1 MALFSRGKKE
11 QGPDLVQK
19 LEGYLADGRL
29 VEDQLDDVDGRLET
43 DGQQVLA
50 AVLEK
55 FGDADFVEERD
66 GQLRGQRLFLHLGAV
81 ERCPEQKE
89 IHKLLKKFQT
99 PRPAF
104 EVNKQIRELL
114 TDRWERLQGGQR
126 LHKPSRNLLA

>member
-43 DGQQVLA
+43 DGQQVFA
-50 AVLEK
+50 AALEK

-66 GQLRGQRLFLHLGAV
+66 GQLRGQRLFLHLGVV

-89 IHKLLKKFQT
+89 IHKLLKKNSN
-99 PRPAF
+99 PA
-104 EVNKQIRELL
+104 
-114 TDRWERLQGGQR
+114 TRL
-126 LHKPSRNLLA
+126 